1 MSHKLFHSGHS
12 KRHLKYSVESTNWS
26 KCLHIFC
33 CFWKTASVI
42 CYQWVT
48 CISYQVVTDS
58 YQPVT
63 QACYGSQW
71 VFVTYLDIFR
81 RTNASHLYPTR
92 RFISP
97 KLRAAPET
105 QLKGH
110 STAYSATTAAFLL
123 NFPRSY
129 PVTHTDT
136 SQLTRDKQG
145 ASDNSLP
152 HFLATVSTVKHPRV
166 SICRTRRWKY
176 LPTER
181 LFLDAVKPNL
191 QSPPSSRR
199 SCIENICTTA
209 VLQGK

>member
-1 MSHKLFHSGHS
+1 MLSVSNLHLLSGG
-12 KRHLKYSVESTNWS
+12 Y
-26 KCLHIFC
+26 
-33 CFWKTASVI
+33 
-42 CYQWVT
+42 
-48 CISYQVVTDS
+48 
-58 YQPVT
+58 
-63 QACYGSQW
+63 
-71 VFVTYLDIFR
+71 
-81 RTNASHLYPTR
+81 
-92 RFISP
+92 RFISASNP
-97 KLRAAPET
+97 GLLRKPVGICDIFGHFQENQCKSPLAYKEIHIPQTACCPRNT
-105 QLKGH
+105 AKGAQHCILCYH
-110 STAYSATTAAFLL
+110 SCISA

-145 ASDNSLP
+145 SSDNSLP